1 MFFIEHSMMRWEVCL
16 AAAGQEHMKREGE
29 RGHGE
34 KRVRERQGAESKER
48 PNSLFYSKLGIP
60 GCC

>member
-1 MFFIEHSMMRWEVCL
+1 MMRWEVCL